1 MIPQWVVAGS
11 VAYVMDRGCV
21 ADALY
26 AATPEE
32 AAEYAERMNQ

>member
-1 MIPQWVVAGS
+1 MNAWQVMGNA
-11 VAYVMDRGCV
+11 AFVMDRGCV
-21 ADALY
+21 ADVYY

>member
-21 ADALY
+21 ADVFY
-26 AATPEE
+26 ATSPEE
-32 AAEYAERMNQ
+32 AAEYAERMNR